1 MSALLSSPNLYERM
15 HTILGFFC
23 LLGLFFSSVSE
34 GEPLRV
40 KKNRSR
46 SKTSSSRPSGLA
58 RTSMTV
64 QVQTPAIRED
74 LFNRRFQ
81 SFGPL
86 FSISFPITQLDKRTY
101 LHGEAGLGLTYS
113 KLELSNPNTEFAH
126 LEFPIPVLL
135 RLMHALGS
143 RITGEIFAGAWLRPF
158 FYDSRD
164 NTSGGF
170 QTLKEDWILADAGL
184 GLRVFLAP
192 STRLRFRASYLSLS
206 LGLEFLL

>member
-1 MSALLSSPNLYERM
+1 MKKSILL
-15 HTILGFFC
+15 FC
-23 LLGLFFSSVSE
+23 GVGLFFSSLSG

-40 KKNRSR
+40 KKRSR
-46 SKTSSSRPSGLA
+46 SQISSSRPSA
-58 RTSMTV
+58 FSRTSFNV
-64 QVQTPAIRED
+64 HVQTPAIRED

-86 FSISFPITQLDKRTY
+86 FSVSFPVTQLDKRTY
-101 LHGEAGLGLTYS
+101 LHGEAGLGVTYS
-113 KLELSNPNTEFAH
+113 KLQLSNPNTEFTH
-126 LEFPIPVLL
+126 LEFPIPVWL

-143 RITGEIFAGAWLRPF
+143 RVTGEVFAGVWARPF

-170 QTLKEDWILADAGL
+170 QTLKEDWILVDAGL
-184 GLRVFLAP
+184 GLRIYLAP
-192 STRLRFRASYLSLS
+192 SSRLRIRASYLAVS